1 MDIGT
6 DLKNRT
12 ESLKYRFYQAFP
24 FGPPFCPKGGEKTCF
39 EILFG
44 SDPYPISA
52 EMKLG

>member
-44 SDPYPISA
+44 SDPYPIGA